1 MDRRSWLWRRKSS
14 EKSPN
19 GETESSGSISSHSER
34 FSDDQ
39 ALSNHNAQSPEV
51 TSKAVQSDEHDDT
64 VKTLSEKL
72 SEALINIRAKDDL
85 VKQHSKVAE
94 EAVSGWEKAEN
105 EVLALKKQNEAL
117 THKNSILDER
127 VDHLDGALK
136 ECLRQLRQS
145 RDEQEEKIQEW
156 ELNKSELENRL
167 AELQTQLHLAKTDT
181 NDALLVNIRSKLEAL
196 EKENST
202 LKLKVVSISKEL
214 DLSTRAAETASK
226 QHLDSIKR
234 VAKLESECLRLK
246 AMARKANDSHSDS
259 GSFKTSE
266 ESINNNNSVGK
277 NLFGPSDEIDLM
289 DDFLEMERLV
299 AIPETRVPGER
310 VELEENLRKVTAEK
324 AGLEIA
330 LNECQMQLNV
340 SEDRLGQT
348 MAKLVDMKMKLAVA
362 DEAKRDTEREV
373 ELMRVKFKDLTELL
387 DEKELT
393 LVRSQDWLTKAEEAR
408 RDAEREARSIKVKLK
423 NLTELLEEKELTLVR
438 SQDRLTEAEEARR
451 DAEKEAESIKVKL
464 KDLTELLEE
473 KELTLVRS
481 QDQLT
486 EAEEAKRRAEA
497 RLDDGKAEAE
507 SRIEGME
514 HELEKLRSGI
524 FSLEKGIER
533 EKSFSREAVAKCNV
547 LEDEISRMKS
557 DSDSQFQRSTIV
569 EEFRINQDKELAVA
583 ASKFAECQK
592 TIASLDRQL
601 KSLATF
607 EDFTIDDDE

>member
-14 EKSPN
+14 EKSPS
-19 GETESSGSISSHSER
+19 GETESLGSISSLSER

-39 ALSNHNAQSPEV
+39 QWFYHLEFNQDGPHHIVWIYTAVDHKTLSNHNVRSPEV
-51 TSKAVQSDEHDDT
+51 TSKAVQDDEHDDA

-72 SEALINIRAKDDL
+72 SEARLSIGAKDEL

-117 THKNSILDER
+117 THKNSILEER

-156 ELNKSELENRL
+156 NSNKSELEN
-167 AELQTQLHLAKTDT
+167 QLAKMDT
-181 NDALLVNIRSKLEAL
+181 NDALLVDIRSKFEAS

-202 LKLKVVSISKEL
+202 LKLKLVSISKEL
-214 DLSTRAAETASK
+214 DLSTRAAEMASK
-226 QHLDSIKR
+226 QRLDSIKR

-246 AMARKANDSHSDS
+246 AMSRRANDSHSDS

-266 ESINNNNSVGK
+266 ESINNSVGK
-277 NLFGPSDEIDLM
+277 RIFGPSDEIDLM
-289 DDFLEMERLV
+289 DDFLEMERLA
-299 AIPETRVPGER
+299 AIPETRVSGKS
-310 VELEENLRKVTAEK
+310 VELGENLRKVTAS
-324 AGLEIA
+324 LEIA

-362 DEAKRDTEREV
+362 DEAKRDADREF
-373 ELMRVKFKDLTELL
+373 ESMRAKLMDLTELL

-393 LVRSQDWLTKAEEAR
+393 LVQSQ
-408 RDAEREARSIKVKLK
+408 
-423 NLTELLEEKELTLVR
+423 N
-438 SQDRLTEAEEARR
+438 QLTEADKARR
-451 DAEKEAESIKVKL
+451 DAEKEAESSKAKF
-464 KDLTELLEE
+464 KDLIELLEE
-473 KELTLVRS
+473 KKLTLVQS
-481 QDQLT
+481 QDRLT
-486 EAEEAKRRAEA
+486 EAEEAKRRAE
-497 RLDDGKAEAE
+497 DEKAEAE
-507 SRIEGME
+507 SRIERME
-514 HELEKLRSGI
+514 RELEKLRSGI
-524 FSLEKGIER
+524 LTLQKEIEK
-533 EKSFSREAVAKCNV
+533 EKRFSREAVAKCNV
-547 LEDEISRMKS
+547 LEVEISRMKS
-557 DSDSQFQRSTIV
+557 DPDSQFQRSAIV
-569 EEFRINQDKELAVA
+569 EEFKINQDKELAVA

-607 EDFTIDDDE
+607 EDFIIDDE